1 MKRTQLFGATVA
13 VALLAGTGLELRAT
27 RSAPTV
33 LLEWNQIVQDTIPGA
48 GGVMAPRFYSM
59 VHIAMFDAINAIERE
74 YDPYRVRLRDRGR
87 GSPEAAAAQAAHDV
101 LVGLNAPATA
111 VYDAALAR
119 QLGPKPSEF
128 ERRGAAIGARVA
140 KEVLAWRQNDGWIVT
155 GLPPYEE
162 PLLPG
167 RWRPTPPNN
176 PVAAFTHLQNAAP
189 MALVSPTQYLPP
201 PPPSLTSEQYAT
213 DLHEVRLL
221 GKSDSAVRTLDQTIV
236 ARLWAGVSTTGTG
249 TATPFPAIWNNVT
262 RDVVLERRLS
272 LVEAAR
278 VFVLVNVAIHDG
290 LQTTQTSKFVY
301 GLWRPVTAIREAL
314 TDLNA
319 ATDADADP
327 NWLPLIT
334 TPPYPSYAGNMAC
347 IGASAARALQLAF
360 GTNDVSIKPTWRQ
373 SGGLPDVTLE
383 YDGFWELAEAQNMAR
398 IWGGIHYRFDQVAGQ
413 QIGRQTAEFVFANY
427 MTPRRGGDD

>member
-1 MKRTQLFGATVA
+1 
-13 VALLAGTGLELRAT
+13 
-27 RSAPTV
+27 
-33 LLEWNQIVQDTIPGA
+33 
-48 GGVMAPRFYSM
+48 
-59 VHIAMFDAINAIERE
+59 
-74 YDPYRVRLRDRGR
+74 
-87 GSPEAAAAQAAHDV
+87 
-101 LVGLNAPATA
+101 
-111 VYDAALAR
+111 
-119 QLGPKPSEF
+119 
-128 ERRGAAIGARVA
+128 
-140 KEVLAWRQNDGWIVT
+140 
-155 GLPPYEE
+155 
-162 PLLPG
+162 
-167 RWRPTPPNN
+167 
-176 PVAAFTHLQNAAP
+176 
-189 MALVSPTQYLPP
+189 
-201 PPPSLTSEQYAT
+201 
-213 DLHEVRLL
+213 
-221 GKSDSAVRTLDQTIV
+221 
-236 ARLWAGVSTTGTG
+236 
-249 TATPFPAIWNNVT
+249 
-262 RDVVLERRLS
+262 
-272 LVEAAR
+272 
-278 VFVLVNVAIHDG
+278 
-290 LQTTQTSKFVY
+290 VY